1 MTRSLFVQVL
11 LVAGGKDGSNN
22 LLSSTEILDTVDA
35 SNWRTVTE
43 LPYKVTGLCGAT
55 LNNIIYM
62 SGEWCTGI
70 CIMYVLSFFRGE
82 KRG

>member
-1 MTRSLFVQVL
+1 M
-11 LVAGGKDGSNN
+11 AGGKDGSNN

-43 LPYKVTGLCGAT
+43 LPYKVTGLRGAT

-62 SGEWCTGI
+62 SGEWYTGI